1 MSVKDNHYR
10 KHCGKSVQIRSF
22 FLVRIFPHLDWIR
35 STEYLSVFSPSVGK
49 YGPEK
54 TLYLDTLHA
63 VKKNRNPNLISL
75 INCFQQALLNNFNIL
90 EVQKMLCISFKLES
104 FQPLTIFAKSFIVD
118 VWLVSKYASDAA
130 VCLLNSLIY
139 IVFRFHYDI
148 IVRILYVRS
157 FVSHVVSF
165 LFTAFWVT
173 WRFKYQKHCVKSVL
187 IWSYSGLHFPAFG
200 LNMERYSDTH
210 SEWGIIRTRKARNTD
225 TFYAVKFDKKPNK
238 LSWPLKNIHETLEQ
252 NIRSNLRFIQTSTE
266 WKVSKYGVFSG
277 PYFLAFGLN
286 TKRCYLYVFSPNAG
300 K

>member
-1 MSVKDNHYR
+1 M
-10 KHCGKSVQIRSF
+10 
-22 FLVRIFPHLDWIR
+22 
-35 STEYLSVFSPSVGK
+35 
-49 YGPEK
+49 
-54 TLYLDTLHA
+54 
-63 VKKNRNPNLISL
+63 
-75 INCFQQALLNNFNIL
+75 
-90 EVQKMLCISFKLES
+90 
-104 FQPLTIFAKSFIVD
+104 
-118 VWLVSKYASDAA
+118 A
-130 VCLLNSLIY
+130 VCLLNSLIC

-210 SEWGIIRTRKARNTD
+210 SEWGIIRTRKTLNTD

-238 LSWPLKNIHETLEQ
+238 LSWPLKNIHETLAQ

-266 WKVSKYGVFSG
+266 WKVSKYGIFPG
-277 PYFLAFGLN
+277 PYFPAFGLILPLRIQSECG
-286 TKRCYLYVFSPNAG
+286 KMRIRKKSSFGHFSRIEVCVLLHVISNKPIN
-300 K
+300 KLSNQILKC